1 MKTIF
6 LTLYKPITTKCV
18 STLQKLSSL
27 FSLRSLQRVIC
38 YVTNHAPQA
47 LQLGRVAVTSHLA
60 NVRHLVGDIFLFMGL
75 VGFFLH
81 QFFPEPPN
89 DHSWYYTNW
98 FYFIYTL
105 RPYIVLLFWSLAVLY
120 YWPKANKSV
129 YIIFTVLH
137 SSGWLGLIHYSFF
150 VYDDKTFHT
159 FPAWDIVLMALSFG
173 IGLVMCADHLVYLW
187 EHKRKGNHARFVG
200 LAEMKGLPIED
211 KEPMF
216 DELTK
221 EYRLLNSKY

>member
-6 LTLYKPITTKCV
+6 LFNKQQSP
-18 STLQKLSSL
+18 LQCEENGELSFWLRCSRYLQDL
-27 FSLRSLQRVIC
+27 FLLKGHV
-38 YVTNHAPQA
+38 PQG
-47 LQLGRVAVTSHLA
+47 LKIGRAAVLSHLA
-60 NVRHLVGDIFLFMGL
+60 NVRHLVGDIFLFLGL
-75 VGFFLH
+75 VSFFLH

-89 DHSWYYTNW
+89 NHSWYYTNW

-105 RPYIVLLFWSLAVLY
+105 RPYLMLLFWSLAILY
-120 YWPKANKSV
+120 YWPTANKSV

-137 SSGWLGLIHYSFF
+137 SAGILGIIHYSFF

-159 FPAWDIVLMALSFG
+159 FPAWDIILMALSFG
-173 IGLVMCADHLVYLW
+173 VGFVVTADHLVYLW

-200 LAEMKGLPIED
+200 LAEIDAPLDVKDAHAKSLA
-211 KEPMF
+211 
-216 DELTK
+216 K